1 MKMKQNEN
9 VNEMNFTT
17 IGNILDQS
25 IYITLPNSFIS
36 VSVLLLFFF
45 IIFPLLGERL
55 ITLDSQE
62 YKNGQNKT
70 GINKENNTFIGI
82 LGQYFINNI

>member
-1 MKMKQNEN
+1 MKQNEN